1 MESRFEAPVPLQ
13 KGAIAMCLRGHSA
26 GRAVLLI
33 NSNETGDKWY
43 VVTKRGAKWVVP
55 SSHLLMIE
63 GYEGKPDFA
72 DRLAIDVY
80 KKMAK

>member
-1 MESRFEAPVPLQ
+1 
-13 KGAIAMCLRGHSA
+13 MCLRGQSA

-33 NSNETGDKWY
+33 NSNEAGDKWY

-63 GYEGKPDFA
+63 GYEGNPGQ
-72 DRLAIDVY
+72 DRLVIHAY

>member
-13 KGAIAMCLRGHSA
+13 KGAIAMCLKGHAA
-26 GRAVLLI
+26 GRAVLLLNKNPI
-33 NSNETGDKWY
+33 GDRWY
-43 VVTKRGAKWVVP
+43 VITKYGAQWLVP

-63 GYEGKPDFA
+63 GYEGQPGR
-72 DRLAIDVY
+72 DRLVIHAY

>member
-33 NSNETGDKWY
+33 NRNETGGKWY

-63 GYEGKPDFA
+63 GYEGQPGR
-72 DRLAIDVY
+72 DRLVIHAY